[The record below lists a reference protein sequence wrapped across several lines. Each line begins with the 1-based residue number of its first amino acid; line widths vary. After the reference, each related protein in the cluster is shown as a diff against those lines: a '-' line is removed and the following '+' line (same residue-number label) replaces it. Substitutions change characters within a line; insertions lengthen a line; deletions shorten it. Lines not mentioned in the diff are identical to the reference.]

1 MRSISSLLKT
11 RIPVRNRWVRGIL
24 FAALLVVFV
33 IGFSDLAAMIAR
45 GVFGQPAHPVAF
57 WLMTCAILAS
67 SVWFCY
73 VIVAEWRRG
82 TRHPKK

>member
-1 MRSISSLLKT
+1 
-11 RIPVRNRWVRGIL
+11 L
-24 FAALLVVFV
+24 FAGLLIVFL

-45 GVFGQPAHPVAF
+45 GVLGQPAHPVAF
-57 WLMTCAILAS
+57 WLMTGVILVS

-82 TRHPKK
+82 SRLPKK